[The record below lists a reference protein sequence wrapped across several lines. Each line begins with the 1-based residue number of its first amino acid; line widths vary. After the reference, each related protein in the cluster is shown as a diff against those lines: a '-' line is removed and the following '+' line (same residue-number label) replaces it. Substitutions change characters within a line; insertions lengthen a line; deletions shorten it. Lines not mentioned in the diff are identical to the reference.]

1 MSETS
6 NNEAN
11 SDAQTFRAPDSMS
24 NITAF
29 EQVTYAKEGVEGAGP
44 DHVYGVDDQ
53 GNKVHLSHE
62 AVLEAYGHPSREA
75 EEASVLSSTFKERQE
90 DPRLNKRYQELIS
103 ADTSEEPQSTESDRP
118 TKLSSS
124 YLKKLMD
131 GGEIGAKRKAAIEA
145 KKDTQGLGGE
155 KAEQHRAKAEE
166 LEAKRARRTE
176 AVEAKKKAEAHREA
190 VIDEMKRSRA
200 EKATDELK
208 DSVEEHGTKGA
219 EYRQKRLDLQEK
231 KAAEKEAEKRAWQ
244 ERMGVKP
251 KEVREKTTDELKD
264 EALNE
269 GDFDKYFD
277 AEESA
282 REGTSVEP
290 ETSESDYNPFV
301 DGKYSDYLKESPAE
315 RQARRGS
322 ARQQLDSAL
331 ESLDQKHQ
339 QEAQDRLNNDIRQ
352 AIETEDPRYPGL
364 NALAERK
371 ARAEEA
377 KSRQRKASQEAA
389 IGSIVPN
396 LEEDYS
402 PAESND
408 DLPVALRPD
417 NDGMFRVPVGDHTD
431 RVRVFQDEEAALR
444 YEEEKNNDKP
454 LKVELSPERD
464 FVDDDPEAIA
474 KALGLVDDQ
483 IGEVREEAVTEDS
496 VEKSTSVK
504 EFIANRW
511 KSLRERF
518 GKENPKPEQ
527 KRRRRTLMLGS
538 TILALAVTGGAIIA
552 TNSAGN
558 STESATTPAT
568 VTVEGFDTDVFDSNS
583 IIKEADFDAIKAQTK
598 LEEFAAALDTPEK
611 RENFDRMIKHAEK
624 IRQAHPYWDEASVQK
639 QLVKDME
646 EAAVQIKIQNSKPLG

>member
-6 NNEAN
+6 NNAAN

-24 NITAF
+24 NITGF
-29 EQVTYAKEGVEGAGP
+29 KQVTYAEDGVKGAGP
-44 DHVYGVDDQ
+44 DHVYAIDDK
-53 GNKVHLSHE
+53 GKRVHLSHDY
-62 AVLEAYGHPSREA
+62 VLAAYGHQSREA

-90 DPRLNKRYQELIS
+90 DPRLNKRYQELTS
-103 ADTSEEPQSTESDRP
+103 ADTSEESQSTESDQP
-118 TKLSSS
+118 TEPSSS

-131 GGEIGAKRKAAIEA
+131 GGENGVKRRAAIEA
-145 KKDTQGLGGE
+145 KKDTLGLGGE
-155 KAEQHRAKAEE
+155 KAEQHRAKAEQ
-166 LEAKRARRTE
+166 LEAKRVRRTE
-176 AVEAKKKAEAHREA
+176 AVKAKKEAEAHREA
-190 VIDEMKRSRA
+190 VIDDMKRSRA
-200 EKATDELK
+200 EKATGKLK

-219 EYRQKRLDLQEK
+219 EYRQKRLKLQE
-231 KAAEKEAEKRAWQ
+231 EKIRSNQ
-244 ERMGVKP
+244 ERWGVKP
-251 KEVREKTTDELKD
+251 IVVREKTTDELKD

-282 REGTSVEP
+282 RERTSDKP
-290 ETSESDYNPFV
+290 EISESDYNPLV

-322 ARQQLDSAL
+322 AREQLDSML

-352 AIETEDPRYPGL
+352 AIESGDPRYSGL

-377 KSRQRKASQEAA
+377 ESRKRKASQDEA

-396 LEEDYS
+396 LEEDSS
-402 PAESND
+402 PAEAND
-408 DLPVALRPD
+408 DLPVTLRPD
-417 NDGMFRVPVGDHTD
+417 NDGLFRVPVGDHTD
-431 RVRVFQDEEAALR
+431 RVRVFLSPKDAQR
-444 YEEEKNNDKP
+444 YLDEKNQSETPSPDEP
-454 LKVELSPERD
+454 LRVELSPERG
-464 FVDDDPEAIA
+464 FNDDPEAIA
-474 KALGLVDDQ
+474 KSLGLVDGQ
-483 IGEVREEAVTEDS
+483 KIEVSEEAVTADS

-504 EFIANRW
+504 EIIANRW

-527 KRRRRTLMLGS
+527 KRRRRTLMLGCS
-538 TILALAVTGGAIIA
+538 AMLALAVAGGAITA
-552 TNSAGN
+552 TNSGDN
-558 STESATTPAT
+558 STESVTTTPAT
-568 VTVEGFDTDVFDSNS
+568 VKVEGFDGNG

-611 RENFDRMIKHAEK
+611 RDNFDRMIKHAEK
-624 IRQAHPYWDEASVQK
+624 IRQAHPDWDEASVQK

-646 EAAVQIKIQNSKPLG
+646 EAARAIKMQKSNL